1 MRIWVS
7 CIAYQDAPVL
17 RRMLESVEAFRPN
30 PESMPIVVVDGRY
43 SSFEGLTK
51 DGNSDD
57 ETERLTR
64 DFGGVVLSGW
74 GPSGWPVQF
83 VKRTA
88 QFSTAVEGDWVLV
101 VDADETLR
109 GDWARFTEWIKTFEN
124 DHARINIKLRDGDS
138 SSAGSAMHRLF
149 RISRGFHVFGAH
161 YIHWRDARNL
171 CSRKETAKVPDDA
184 VHLWHRFDERAKARH
199 SVKEKY
205 YAVCQRDEWRRVNL
219 DGFVLA

>member
-17 RRMLESVEAFRPN
+17 RQMLESVEAFRPN
-30 PESMPIVVVDGRY
+30 AEAMPIVVVDGRY

-57 ETERLTR
+57 DVEKMTR
-64 DFGGVVLSGW
+64 DFGGVFLSGW
-74 GPSGWPVQF
+74 GPDGWPVQF

-101 VDADETLR
+101 VDADESLL
-109 GDWARFTEWIKTFEN
+109 GDWGRFTEWLRTFEN
-124 DHARINIKLRDGDS
+124 DHARVDIKAYDGHNTGS
-138 SSAGSAMHRLF
+138 GSAMHRLF

-171 CSRKETAKVPDDA
+171 CSRKEAVKVPDDT
-184 VHLWHRFDERAKARH
+184 LYLQHRVNERARDRCL
-199 SVKEKY
+199 VKEKY
-205 YAVCQRDEWRRVNL
+205 YGVCQRDEWRRVNF
-219 DGFVLA
+219 DRFVLA